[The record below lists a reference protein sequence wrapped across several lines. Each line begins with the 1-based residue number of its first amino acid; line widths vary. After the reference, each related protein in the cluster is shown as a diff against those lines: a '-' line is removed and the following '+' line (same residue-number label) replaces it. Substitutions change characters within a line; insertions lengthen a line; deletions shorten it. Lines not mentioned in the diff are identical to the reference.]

1 MGLARVYSNTNRRGN
16 SVIKGLYELSS
27 LENHTG
33 VSDGTSTMCMC
44 VHMCLCVLALV
55 LVKPAKNIY
64 VRISSFVSYLSYF
77 LRQGLSLVL
86 DIAILARLA
95 SQ

>member
-44 VHMCLCVLALV
+44 VCAHVFVCACTCETCQEQICQDIFLC
-55 LVKPAKNIY
+55 
-64 VRISSFVSYLSYF
+64 FLSIF
-77 LRQGLSLVL
+77 LFETRSLTGPGHCHFG
-86 DIAILARLA
+86 
-95 SQ
+95 